1 MLILAEAEETVASK
15 EKQLV
20 GINEEI
26 NALGR
31 EMRFYQRFSRP
42 ESEGADGR
50 EEPALKGRD
59 LKSDGFYNGTD
70 SPSTYIIKLATFVNA
85 RHFVSFGKKTGPVH
99 AHSWQIQIDVQVPGK
114 SELVG
119 FAKVLDAVKSV
130 FIPYEESLLNKLYPF
145 NKVQPTTENMAL
157 FFFNRLDDILKSMD
171 LSLGRLSVWET
182 PTKGIEVNCRFAGF
196 EGLDGNGMQE
206 DDPPEALQQVAV
218 TTVSGDAQ
226 DYPFRNIQEEACAAP
241 APDLEKTAAVTG
253 FRQSAGRYL
262 LAVLII
268 SLAAIISYGNVL
280 WPPAEQHYPWGSD
293 TWGHLFKAEYL
304 YHEILKGN
312 YYPDFSQFWYNGGQP
327 FRYWAPLPYYLLA
340 LMRWFTGDIYYAG
353 IYFVFVCA
361 LFGGLSWI
369 LYSGRMGL
377 APSILAGVVWSVWQ
391 DNVRVAFSEG
401 NLPRVLATA
410 LLPLLFIIFLKALE
424 NRKSYLNL
432 LSVVVLI
439 HLVILC
445 HAMIA
450 AIYCLCLLMF
460 TFLLWVFGGCR
471 PGDCQRGLLALAAGV
486 ASASWWLLP
495 SLTGGIT
502 SLDAEAVRSA
512 IQFVPAEISFN
523 PITRFANR
531 ETFYWGIS
539 LLPAIAVTLPAWPS
553 KPPWAKSL
561 VICGLVL
568 MLITFPAF
576 QVFYTNMPM
585 SNLLWPL
592 RFSSFA
598 ALALLASCLVF
609 NPPEGRQR
617 LLKSTY
623 VTGFLIAG
631 IFAALLLD
639 CLLSVRTLV
648 YTGPRSSSL
657 MEIAGMLEDRRGW
670 RVATLDLSRL
680 GSAPSFIFSN
690 TAGLEQVFGWAWQG
704 AVTSSSIMLLNTG
717 LEKEY
722 YPFLFR
728 SCINLGAT
736 ELVVDDEVIKG
747 KDAFSKA
754 AGIAGYKYLGGE
766 AGISL
771 WHSKDGPYLVEKK
784 NKCLVVGKQGEILS
798 MLFPGVE
805 IGYSAYIDDYP
816 LEYLKK
822 FPQVIFSGSEWRSKS
837 RAAEA
842 VTRYAEAGGKVFIE
856 LAGMPQNV
864 LSKQPEFLGVAGETV
879 TLRGQLEIL
888 GGDKKYL
895 LQPFSPEIPLWKS
908 YIPLGLD
915 EIAMEFMYYGNRA
928 PVYGYKVVN
937 GHRINF
943 LGANISYH
951 AYLTG
956 DPVALKIIKDILNL
970 SMNYEAQQTV
980 PLTEYRITENGY
992 VLGYNSDHGFEAIVP
1007 IAAMDGMTV
1016 RVDGT
1021 PWETGKYENLLQ
1033 MSLPSGS
1040 HTIVIALTKGPDYR
1054 WGTAL
1059 SVGSVAMLF
1068 ISLIYFGR
1076 RDGPDR

>member
-1 MLILAEAEETVASK
+1 
-15 EKQLV
+15 
-20 GINEEI
+20 
-26 NALGR
+26 
-31 EMRFYQRFSRP
+31 MRFYQRFLSP
-42 ESEGADGR
+42 ESEEAGDGR
-50 EEPALKGRD
+50 GELTLKGQD
-59 LKSDGFYNGTD
+59 LKSDRFYNGND
-70 SPSTYIIKLATFVNA
+70 SSSTYIIKLATFVNA
-85 RHFVSFGKKTGPVH
+85 RHFVSFGKNPGPVH
-99 AHSWQIQIDVQVPGK
+99 AHSWQIQIDVQVPRK

-119 FAKVLDAVKSV
+119 FAKVLDAIKSV
-130 FIPYEESLLNKLYPF
+130 FNPYEETLLNKLYPF

-171 LSLGRLSVWET
+171 LGLGRLSVWET
-182 PTKGIEVNCRFAGF
+182 PTKGIEVNSRSADF
-196 EGLDGNGMQE
+196 EALDGNEIQD
-206 DDPPEALQQVAV
+206 DDPPEAYRQVAV
-218 TTVSGDAQ
+218 TTIAGDAP
-226 DYPFRNIQEEACAAP
+226 DCPARKIQEEEVCAVP
-241 APDLEKTAAVTG
+241 APDLEKTGAVTG
-253 FRQSAGRYL
+253 LRQSAGRYV

-268 SLAAIISYGNVL
+268 SLAAFISYGNVL

-340 LMRWFTGDIYYAG
+340 LMRWLTGDIYYAG

-377 APSILAGVVWSVWQ
+377 MPSMLA
-391 DNVRVAFSEG
+391 
-401 NLPRVLATA
+401 
-410 LLPLLFIIFLKALE
+410 
-424 NRKSYLNL
+424 
-432 LSVVVLI
+432 VVVLI
-439 HLVILC
+439 HLIILC

-460 TFLLWVFGGCR
+460 TFLLWVFGGR
-471 PGDCQRGLLALAAGV
+471 QLGDCQRGLLALAAGV
-486 ASASWWLLP
+486 ASVSWWLLP

-502 SLDAEAVRSA
+502 SLDAEAVKSA
-512 IQFVPAEISFN
+512 IQFVPAEVSFN
-523 PITRFANR
+523 PISRFANR

-539 LLPAIAVTLPAWPS
+539 FLLAIAVTLLAWRS

-576 QVFYTNMPM
+576 QVLYTNMPM

-617 LLKSTY
+617 LLKSAY

-631 IFAALLLD
+631 IFIALLLG
-639 CLLSVRTLV
+639 CLLSVRTLA

-657 MEIAGMLEDRRGW
+657 MEIAGMLKDRHGW
-670 RVATLDLSRL
+670 RVATLDFSRL

-704 AVTSSSIMLLNTG
+704 AVTSTNIMLLNTG

-728 SCINLGAT
+728 ACINLGAT
-736 ELVVDDEVIKG
+736 ELVVEDEVIKG

-754 AGIAGYKYLGGE
+754 AGIAGYKYRGGVG
-766 AGISL
+766 GISL
-771 WHSKDGPYLVEKK
+771 WHSKDEPYLVEKK
-784 NKCLVVGKQGEILS
+784 NNCLVVGRQGEILS

-805 IGYSAYIDDYP
+805 IGYSNYIDDYP
-816 LEYLKK
+816 LDYLKK
-822 FPQVIFSGSEWRSKS
+822 FPQIIFSGAEWRSKS
-837 RAAEA
+837 RATEA

-895 LQPFSPEIPLWKS
+895 LQPFSEETPLWKS

-928 PVYGYKVVN
+928 PVYGHKVIN

-956 DPVALKIIKDILNL
+956 DPVTLNIIKDILGL
-970 SMNYEAQQTV
+970 SMDYAAQQTV
-980 PLTEYRITENGY
+980 PLTEYRVTENGY
-992 VLGYNSDHGFEAIVP
+992 VLGYRSDHSFEAIVP

-1016 RVDGT
+1016 KVDGT

-1033 MSLPSGS
+1033 LSLPSGS
-1040 HTIVIALTKGPDYR
+1040 HTIVITLSKGPAYR

-1059 SVGSVAMLF
+1059 SVGSVAILF
-1068 ISLIYFGR
+1068 IYLIYVGR
-1076 RDGPDR
+1076 RGGLDR